1 MTQCEFLFYI
11 DRKTMMKKKNDEK
24 KKTKKKGQTTKQFPF
39 SPVDPRKRETERER
53 TD

>member
-1 MTQCEFLFYI
+1 MRVSFLYRQE
-11 DRKTMMKKKNDEK
+11 DDDEKKNDEK